1 VAQARR
7 KPRIWSFAIQIVPG
21 PDSRQ
26 AIASQ
31 ALSGIRKVL
40 YRTPVVQHIDRRQMA
55 ASRAIEGQER
65 ETLRNTIA
73 NMGNAGGAL

>member
-40 YRTPVVQHIDRRQMA
+40 YRTPVAV
-55 ASRAIEGQER
+55 
-65 ETLRNTIA
+65 
-73 NMGNAGGAL
+73 GNADKRGDIAVQVQ

>member
-40 YRTPVVQHIDRRQMA
+40 YRTPVAVTKPFVLMVAMA
-55 ASRAIEGQER
+55 GLLIVYCVPEDA
-65 ETLRNTIA
+65 
-73 NMGNAGGAL
+73 